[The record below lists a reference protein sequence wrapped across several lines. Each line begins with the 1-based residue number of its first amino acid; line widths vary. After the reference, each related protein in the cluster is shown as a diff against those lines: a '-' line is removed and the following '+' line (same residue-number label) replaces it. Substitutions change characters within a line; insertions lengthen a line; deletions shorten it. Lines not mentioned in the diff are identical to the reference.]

1 MKAYAKLMNEMW
13 NMPSNS
19 VAPQLFKRILGE
31 YAPTFQGFGQHDS
44 HECISSILDL
54 MGEDLYRKGKK
65 PYVEI
70 DEKADQPEA
79 EAALEAWNKHLL
91 RNESI
96 ITDLFH
102 GQFKSTVDCSQCSRV
117 SITFDP
123 YMTLMV
129 PIPTPKKSAEIFY
142 IPYKIGDGYINHTL
156 NIKYDENDSMRVVRE
171 NVKDKYGFSPGDFA
185 IGNVSNNRF
194 SRLFN
199 TGHTMDDVAN
209 NNGAIF
215 FYELDP
221 SLNPKLPSNN
231 QLDDGMYGI
240 SEENT
245 MIQVHIGKWEKERW
259 SGKHERKLLNLP
271 RLLWVKKSWTMK
283 QLHRYTFA
291 YMRQIFQKWAEA
303 TAPDSE
309 DQIRNLI
316 DFPFL
321 NASGKPM
328 TPEEFKSLSDDQA
341 FDLCFKDVIS
351 AN

>member
-44 HECISSILDL
+44 HECINSILDL

-70 DEKADQPEA
+70 DEKPDQAEA
-79 EAALEAWNKHLL
+79 EAAMEAWNKHLL

-102 GQFKSTVDCSQCSRV
+102 GQFKSTVNCSQCERV

-129 PIPTPKKSAEIFY
+129 PIPTPKKTTEVYFV
-142 IPYKIGDGYINHTL
+142 PYKIGDGYMNHTL
-156 NIKYDENDSMRVVRE
+156 NIKYDENDSMRVIRE
-171 NVKDKYGFSPGDFA
+171 QVSDKFGFGQGNYV
-185 IGNVSNNRF
+185 IGKVYNNKF

-199 TGHTMDDVAN
+199 TAHTMDDVTSLM
-209 NNGAIF
+209 GATI

-221 SLNPKLPSNN
+221 SLQPKLPTNN
-231 QLDDGMYGI
+231 AQDDNMYGI
-240 SEENT
+240 SDDYT
-245 MIQVHIGKWEKERW
+245 MI
-259 SGKHERKLLNLP
+259 
-271 RLLWVKKSWTMK
+271 
-283 QLHRYTFA
+283 
-291 YMRQIFQKWAEA
+291 
-303 TAPDSE
+303 
-309 DQIRNLI
+309 
-316 DFPFL
+316 
-321 NASGKPM
+321 
-328 TPEEFKSLSDDQA
+328 
-341 FDLCFKDVIS
+341 
-351 AN
+351 